1 MKDKILGKRKEASM
15 KRFVKLLEII
25 AVGAVI
31 TIGVPGC
38 NTLRSITV
46 QPPARTVFGQ
56 GQELDT
62 SGLAVTANYKKNS
75 ETVGNTGSLQ
85 ISGYDKNRPGEQI
98 ITVTMNARSG
108 LVSSRAGN
116 TFTVTV
122 VPVESISVS
131 QPPAVTSFKQG
142 DDHNWNGLGVEVK
155 FEKDAVPGVTVKPGA
170 DALLISGYD
179 RDRAGTQAITVD
191 YYGKRAA
198 FNVMVVALDSIE
210 VTSLPGKTEY
220 YTGEEIDPDG
230 LVVTGTWSDGS
241 SAQVNITKSDLSGY
255 DITRGGNQNVTVS
268 YSGKAAL
275 FPVTYTAFEAL
286 SVDRTPVKTK
296 YELGEAL
303 DTMGIRVLGTWPGHS
318 MSIVDPQRLRI
329 TGYDPL
335 RTGEQKVT
343 VTVGGKSDSFMVTVT
358 NPFEGTWAGRWEAG
372 RQIVDGRMRDI
383 VAPVTL
389 TIEGSAWSLRTMD
402 RDGESVELRGVYT
415 PDSGAHAKLQC
426 NDNRGVGEVNRDSS
440 TVMRL
445 RNGLISNEI
454 TLDRVREKK

>member
-1 MKDKILGKRKEASM
+1 MKGFVRLLG
-15 KRFVKLLEII
+15 II
-25 AVGAVI
+25 AIGTVI

-38 NTLRSITV
+38 NTLQSITL

-75 ETVGNTGSLQ
+75 ETVANTGPLQ
-85 ISGYDKNRPGEQI
+85 ISGYDKNRPGKQT

-108 LVSSRAGN
+108 LVSSTASN

-122 VPVESISVS
+122 VPVESVSVL
-131 QPPAVTSFKQG
+131 QPPAATSFKQG
-142 DDHNWNGLGVEVK
+142 DDHNWNGLSVGVK
-155 FEKDAVPGVTVKPGA
+155 FEEDAVPGVTVKPGA
-170 DALLISGYD
+170 DALVISGYD
-179 RDRAGTQAITVD
+179 KDRAGTQTITVD

-198 FNVMVVALDSIE
+198 FNVSVVALDSIA
-210 VTSLPGKTEY
+210 VTSLPRNTEY
-220 YTGEEIDPDG
+220 YTGEEIDLAG

-241 SAQVNITKSDLSGY
+241 SAQVNVTQNDLSGY
-255 DITRGGNQNVTVS
+255 DITRGGNQNVTVL
-268 YSGKAAL
+268 YSGKTTL
-275 FPVTYTAFEAL
+275 FAVTYVAFEAL

-335 RTGEQKVT
+335 RAGEQRVT

-358 NPFEGTWAGRWEAG
+358 NPFEGTWAGQWEAG
-372 RQIVDGRMRDI
+372 SQIVDGRMRDM
-383 VAPVTL
+383 VTPVTL
-389 TIEGSAWSLRTMD
+389 TIEGSAWLLRTTD
-402 RDGESVELRGVYT
+402 KAGESVELRGVYT
-415 PDSGAHAKLQC
+415 PDSGAHAKLHC
-426 NDNRGVGEVNRDSS
+426 NDSRGEGEVNRDSPA
-440 TVMRL
+440 VMRL
-445 RNGLISNEI
+445 RNSLIGSEI
-454 TLDRVREKK
+454 TLDKVRGKNEWRGP